1 MSHWKLSSI
10 PPHDWTLCLDMSGYF
25 DHEHIL
31 DEVPEKGFIRPL
43 WVGDRDIVVTV
54 FFNGDPDQPEFHIQ
68 SAEALSKDEIYHAN
82 LQLSRMFGADLDL
95 RPLYDQA
102 AKDPVLGPLL
112 EEHYGFKRMTRATLF
127 EDIVNRIVEMQMA
140 HKPTARK
147 MMYAIRETYGAT
159 VQHDGKPLAAWP
171 KPIQLMGADPAR
183 IRTLGP
189 TVRKGEYI
197 AGLAADIVGG
207 NLDIEWLDRDATP
220 AEFLE
225 GISGVRGI
233 GPVASQEL
241 MLYRPRT
248 DAIFPSNQTKG
259 EETGLRK
266 WILLSYGKNPNKT
279 SDREFQNVIS
289 SWKGYEAAA
298 IEFLYMNYVM
308 TEKKR
313 RFEKKNLT

>member
-1 MSHWKLSSI
+1 MSHWTLSSI
-10 PPHDWTLCLDMSGYF
+10 PPHDWTLCLDLSGYF

-31 DEVPEKGFIRPL
+31 EEIPEKGFIRPL
-43 WVGDRDIVVTV
+43 WVGDRDVVVTV
-54 FFNGDPDQPEFHIQ
+54 FFNGDPEHPEFHIRC
-68 SAEALSKDEIYHAN
+68 AEELSKEEISQAN
-82 LQLSRMFGADLDL
+82 KQLSRLFGTELDL
-95 RPLYDQA
+95 RPFYDQA

-112 EEHYGFKRMTRATLF
+112 EEQYGFKRMTRATLF

-171 KPIQLMGADPAR
+171 KPMQLMGADPVR
-183 IRTLGP
+183 IRSLGP

-197 AGLAADIVGG
+197 AGLAADFVGG
-207 NLDIEWLDRDATP
+207 NLDMEWMDQVATP
-220 AEFLE
+220 SEFLE
-225 GISGVRGI
+225 TISKVRGI
-233 GPVASQEL
+233 GPIASQEL

-248 DAIFPSNQTKG
+248 DAVFPSNQTKG

-279 SDREFQNVIS
+279 SDREFERVIS
-289 SWKGYEAAA
+289 AWKGYEAAA
-298 IEFLYMNYVM
+298 IEFLYLNYVM

-313 RFEKKNLT
+313 RFEKKSM